1 MHIIIVHILYQT
13 TTSTSTYCAFQRYMA
28 SPTAHILKLYRSW
41 AVRRANP
48 SDRLRRTASP
58 LRNEI
63 VVTSIC
69 LPRTLTAVSF
79 AMPSTLCVETLQAL
93 VPALLSFDVT
103 TPVRV
108 CGLDCLLT
116 LRLPASTPFSL
127 SYAASLHLDKMHC
140 HQRIFARTACIVAAS
155 ILGESPTM
163 LQLGGEILH
172 LQRSKTSIGPSWT
185 STRLSIVTNKKRK
198 SQHN

>member
-28 SPTAHILKLYRSW
+28 SPTAHILKLYRQW

-48 SDRLRRTASP
+48 PDRLRRTAPP
-58 LRNEI
+58 LRNLCYQF

-116 LRLPASTPFSL
+116 LRLPTSTPFRSAML
-127 SYAASLHLDKMHC
+127 RPCILTRC
-140 HQRIFARTACIVAAS
+140 IVTEQIFARLAS
-155 ILGESPTM
+155 PL
-163 LQLGGEILH
+163 L
-172 LQRSKTSIGPSWT
+172 
-185 STRLSIVTNKKRK
+185 
-198 SQHN
+198 

>member
-1 MHIIIVHILYQT
+1 MT
-13 TTSTSTYCAFQRYMA
+13 
-28 SPTAHILKLYRSW
+28 SPTAHILKLYRQW

-48 SDRLRRTASP
+48 PDRLRRTAPP
-58 LRNEI
+58 LRNLCYQF

-79 AMPSTLCVETLQAL
+79 AMPPTLCVETLQAL

-116 LRLPASTPFSL
+116 LRLPTSTPFRSAML
-127 SYAASLHLDKMHC
+127 RPYILTRC
-140 HQRIFARTACIVAAS
+140 IVTEQIFARTARRCCNYGGVTYDAPI
-155 ILGESPTM
+155 GGRDCFFTCNDQR
-163 LQLGGEILH
+163 LQLDH
-172 LQRSKTSIGPSWT
+172 LGLP
-185 STRLSIVTNKKRK
+185 
-198 SQHN
+198 HG

>member
-1 MHIIIVHILYQT
+1 
-13 TTSTSTYCAFQRYMA
+13 
-28 SPTAHILKLYRSW
+28 
-41 AVRRANP
+41 
-48 SDRLRRTASP
+48 
-58 LRNEI
+58 
-63 VVTSIC
+63 VTSIC

-116 LRLPASTPFSL
+116 LRLPTSTPLRSAML
-127 SYAASLHLDKMHC
+127 RPYILARCIVTKQIS
-140 HQRIFARTACIVAAS
+140 ARTACIAAAA
-155 ILGESPTM
+155 ILGEPPTM

-185 STRLSIVTNKKRK
+185 STRLSIVKNVNHNITNLLVRY
-198 SQHN
+198 